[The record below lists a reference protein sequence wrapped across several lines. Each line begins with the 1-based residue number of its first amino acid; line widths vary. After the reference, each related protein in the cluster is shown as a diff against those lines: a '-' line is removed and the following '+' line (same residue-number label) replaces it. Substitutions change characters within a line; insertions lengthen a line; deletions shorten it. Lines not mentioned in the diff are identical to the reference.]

1 MNASVSLSCENNQ
14 SMKLNPVVVRMQLQE
29 IGTFRQ
35 EMLFF
40 HLQDSL
46 PSTLD
51 LD

>member
-29 IGTFRQ
+29 
-35 EMLFF
+35 MLFF